1 MSLLP
6 DFPSSPTN
14 GQVAT
19 VGDYS
24 YTYNSTTDSWEGVLG
39 GSSGSGTFAQVFT
52 SSGTFT
58 VPTGVTAVKVTVI
71 GGGGGGAGGNQ
82 QPCGGGGGGGVAVR
96 WVTGLTPGATETVTV
111 GGGGTGGVGG
121 AGGVGVA
128 GTGGGTSS
136 FGTHASATGG
146 SGAPAGT
153 FNTPN
158 VGGAGGSG
166 SSGNINITGGNGGKS
181 SNYSAA
187 GGGGGSSG
195 QSGSTHDPGLDATVA
210 SDLSTQRIYP
220 GGTGYLGGR
229 GGDGGFASQAAPL
242 ATTVVGESGTGFGNG
257 GSGAAMGTTGSQ
269 NGGAGSAGIVL
280 VEWSASVLVVN
291 TTTGGGIGYD
301 QSWTDV
307 SGSRTFGVTYTN
319 STAKPIQIL
328 VGASTTGAGGGVA
341 LTING
346 VALPGSFAYS
356 PSVTVFSATAIV
368 PVGATY
374 AASAYGGASYASWHE
389 LR

>member
-6 DFPSSPTN
+6 NFPSSPTN

-39 GSSGSGTFAQVFT
+39 GSSGSGNFAQVFT

-58 VPTGVTAVKVTVI
+58 VPAGITSVKVTVI
-71 GGGGGGAGGNQ
+71 GGGGGGGSGAISGYAG
-82 QPCGGGGGGGVAVR
+82 GGGGGGGVAIEYI
-96 WVTGLTPGATETVTV
+96 TGLTPGSTVAVTV
-111 GGGGTGGVGG
+111 GSGGSSS
-121 AGGVGVA
+121 AS
-128 GTGGGTSS
+128 GGTSS
-136 FGTHASATGG
+136 FGSYCSATGG
-146 SGAPAGT
+146 SGGAANSGSSIGGNGGTGSGGTINLAGGKGGT
-153 FNTPN
+153 GVYYGGCPSALFTGAG
-158 VGGAGGSG
+158 GGAGGSDG
-166 SSGNINITGGNGGKS
+166 AGGVLYGTTGAQGGTGGLGGQGGAGI
-181 SNYSAA
+181 YSGGTIVSANA
-187 GGGGGSSG
+187 GTGYGHGGGGG
-195 QSGSTHDPGLDATVA
+195 
-210 SDLSTQRIYP
+210 
-220 GGTGYLGGR
+220 
-229 GGDGGFASQAAPL
+229 AA
-242 ATTVVGESGTGFGNG
+242 VV
-257 GSGAAMGTTGSQ
+257 
-269 NGGAGSAGIVL
+269 GGAGSPGIVL
-280 VEWSASVLVVN
+280 VEWSASVLVVS

-307 SGSRTFGVTYTN
+307 TGSRTFGVSYTN
-319 STAKPIQIL
+319 STEKPIQIL

-356 PSVTVFSATAIV
+356 PAVTVFSATAIV

>member
-6 DFPSSPTN
+6 NFPSSPTN

-52 SSGTFT
+52 TSGTFT

-71 GGGGGGAGGNQ
+71 GGGGGGSGSGT
-82 QPCGGGGGGGVAVR
+82 GDRGMGGGGGGVSIKYI
-96 WVTGLTPGATETVTV
+96 TGLTPGGSVSVTV
-111 GGGGTGGVGG
+111 GSGGTAGSTSSPG
-121 AGGVGVA
+121 AGSS
-128 GTGGGTSS
+128 GGTSS
-136 FGTHASATGG
+136 FGGYCTAT
-146 SGAPAGT
+146 
-153 FNTPN
+153 
-158 VGGAGGSG
+158 GGAGGGAYTELGASG
-166 SSGNINITGGNGGKS
+166 GVGSGGDINITGGNGGVGS
-181 SNYSAA
+181 SQSGSGVAVI
-187 GGGGGSSG
+187 GGAGGGSSG
-195 QSGSTHDPGLDATVA
+195 TNGGSGDFGVSPNNPIFV
-210 SDLSTQRIYP
+210 P
-220 GGTGYLGGR
+220 GGTGFLGGSGGTGR
-229 GGDGGFASQAAPL
+229 GSGDFTPQYNGNP
-242 ATTVVGESGTGFGNG
+242 GTGFGNG
-257 GSGAAMGTTGSQ
+257 GAGGTNSPAS
-269 NGGAGSAGIVL
+269 GGAGSAGVVL
-280 VEWSASVLVVN
+280 VEWSASVLVVS

-307 SGSRTFGVTYTN
+307 SGSRTFGVSYTN

-346 VALPGSFAYS
+346 VVLPGSFAYS
-356 PSVTVFSATAIV
+356 PAVTVFSATAIV

>member
-39 GSSGSGTFAQVFT
+39 GSSGSGTFAQLFT

-71 GGGGGGAGGNQ
+71 GGGGGGGGTNQ
-82 QPCGGGGGGGVAVR
+82 GCAGGGGAGGVAIR
-96 WVTGLTPGATETVTV
+96 WISALTPGSSIAVTIGSAGA
-111 GGGGTGGVGG
+111 GGAAPSISDPVAYTNGSSGGTSSFGSYASASGGTGGSGAFGASYALGGAGGTGSNGTINFSGGRGAPGISGVGG
-121 AGGVGVA
+121 AGG
-128 GTGGGTSS
+128 
-136 FGTHASATGG
+136 G
-146 SGAPAGT
+146 SGGANGSYTTSADYIPAGT
-153 FNTPN
+153 AATPGGN
-158 VGGAGGSG
+158 GYLGGAGAPGTVANSNGSNATGWGNGGAGG
-166 SSGNINITGGNGGKS
+166 
-181 SNYSAA
+181 A
-187 GGGGGSSG
+187 
-195 QSGSTHDPGLDATVA
+195 
-210 SDLSTQRIYP
+210 P
-220 GGTGYLGGR
+220 GGTIPPV
-229 GGDGGFASQAAPL
+229 A
-242 ATTVVGESGTGFGNG
+242 
-257 GSGAAMGTTGSQ
+257 
-269 NGGAGSAGIVL
+269 GGAGSAGIVL

-319 STAKPIQIL
+319 STTKPIQIL

>member
-71 GGGGGGAGGNQ
+71 GGGGGGMSWG
-82 QPCGGGGGGGVAVR
+82 PDYSGGGGGGGVAVKYI
-96 WVTGLTPGATETVTV
+96 TSLTPGSSISVT
-111 GGGGTGGVGG
+111 
-121 AGGVGVA
+121 VGVA
-128 GTGGGTSS
+128 GTGGTYPTNSGATSGGTSS
-136 FGTHASATGG
+136 FGTYCSATGG
-146 SGAPAGT
+146 SAGGGT
-153 FNTPN
+153 YPNT
-158 VGGAGGSG
+158 GGAGGTG
-166 SSGNINITGGNGGKS
+166 TNGDINITGGRGGT
-181 SNYSAA
+181 
-187 GGGGGSSG
+187 GGNATDGSQFIAIGGAGGGSSG
-195 QSGSTHDPGLDATVA
+195 QHGQSGLTGYTPVNAGYQPIFTV
-210 SDLSTQRIYP
+210 
-220 GGTGYLGGR
+220 GGAGYLGGM
-229 GGDGGFASQAAPL
+229 GGWTQCYLHVSPSPL
-242 ATTVVGESGTGFGNG
+242 SGNAGTGYGNG
-257 GSGAAMGTTGSQ
+257 GGGGVSGPAD
-269 NGGAGSAGIVL
+269 GGAGSPGVVL

-307 SGSRTFGVTYTN
+307 SGSRTFGVSYTN
-319 STAKPIQIL
+319 STTKPIQIL